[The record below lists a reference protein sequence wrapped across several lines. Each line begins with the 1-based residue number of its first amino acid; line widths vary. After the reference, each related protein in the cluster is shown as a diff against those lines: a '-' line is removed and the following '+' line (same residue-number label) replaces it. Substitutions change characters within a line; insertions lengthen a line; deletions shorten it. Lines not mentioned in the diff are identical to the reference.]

1 MKLIGRIVLLTM
13 LSAAGYLG
21 TSVLGDVRLPAVISD
36 HMVLQ
41 RGQAVPIWGWAD
53 PQEKVTVTTSWQQ
66 RRWVIEA
73 DADGKWMVRIKT
85 PAKGIGPFSMTFRG
99 QNEIRIEDILIG
111 EVWLCSGQSNMEFPV
126 GVVEEVPWK
135 SGVDNYMQEVA
146 QANYPRIRFF
156 TIAKQVAE
164 TPEEVCLGSWER
176 CTPQSVIPF
185 SAVAYFFG
193 RDLHTELGKV
203 PVGLIHSSWGGSP
216 AEAWTSF
223 AALMRDGDG
232 KAYVNGWARAK
243 LAFLKAKKEYPE
255 KLKAWQEQAKEAVK
269 EKKFAPPLPPE
280 PKPPSVHHQ
289 PAGMF
294 NGMIAPVAP
303 FGIKGVIWYQGE
315 ANVSRAQEYHKLFGA
330 LIRNWRGVWGQQDLP
345 FYYVQLANFIPN
357 RSGSIDDTW
366 ALLREAQLQT
376 LSLPKTGMAV
386 TIDIGDPQD
395 IYPKNKQDVGHRLAL
410 WALANTYGR
419 KRTFSG
425 PLFETM
431 KIEQDKVRVQFRSLG
446 GGLATP
452 EGADIV
458 GFTIAGADRNFFAA
472 NAEVRGKT
480 LVVSSRHVPAPVAV
494 RYAWGDNPVGNLYN
508 RAGLPASPFRTDSW
522 PVGTQKQP

>member
-1 MKLIGRIVLLTM
+1 MKPIGRIVLLGM
-13 LSAAGYLG
+13 LWAAGGLS
-21 TSVLGDVRLPAVISD
+21 TSVLADVRLPAVISD

-41 RGQAVPIWGWAD
+41 RGQEVPIWGWAD
-53 PQEKVTVTTSWQQ
+53 PQEKVTITTSWLQ

-73 DADGKWMVRIKT
+73 DADGKWLVRIKT
-85 PAKGIGPFSMTFRG
+85 PARGTGPFAMTFRG
-99 QNEIRIEDILIG
+99 QNEIQIEDILMG

-126 GVVEEVPWK
+126 GDVEEVAWK
-135 SGVDNYMQEVA
+135 SGVDNYLQEVA

-156 TIAKQVAE
+156 TVSKQVAE
-164 TPEEVCLGSWER
+164 KPQEVCLGEWEN
-176 CTPQSVIPF
+176 CSPQTAIPF

-193 RDLHTELGKV
+193 RELHTELGEV

-223 AALMRDGDG
+223 ATLMKDGEF
-232 KAYVNGWARAK
+232 KTYVNGWERAK
-243 LAFLKAKKEYPE
+243 MAYQKAKKEYPE

-280 PKPPSVHHQ
+280 PVPPAAHHQ
-289 PAGMF
+289 PAGLF

-315 ANVSRAQEYHKLFGA
+315 ANVARAPGYHKLMTA
-330 LIRNWRGVWGQQDLP
+330 LITNWREVWGQQDLP
-345 FYYVQLANFIPN
+345 FYYVQLANYIPN
-357 RSGSIDDTW
+357 RSDSITDTW

-376 LSLPKTGMAV
+376 LALPKTGMAV
-386 TIDIGDPQD
+386 TIDIGDPED
-395 IYPKNKQDVGHRLAL
+395 IYPKNKQEVGRRLAL

-419 KRTFSG
+419 KRVCSG
-425 PLFETM
+425 PLFDTM
-431 KIEQDKVRVQFRSLG
+431 KIEGDKARLQFRSLG

-452 EGADIV
+452 QGADIV
-458 GFTIAGADRNFFAA
+458 GFTIAGADRKFFAA

-480 LVVSSRHVPAPVAV
+480 LVVFSRHVPRPVAV
-494 RYAWGDNPVGNLYN
+494 RYAWADNPNGNLYN
-508 RAGLPASPFRTDSW
+508 RAGLPASPFRTDTW
-522 PVGTQKQP
+522 PVGTKKKP